1 MWYIGCMVLLQGE
14 RDTKQDAFNKVIK
27 TSPGPAEHV
36 MCECVWESAVF
47 NLFAHKKMS
56 TCMDTVTHTES
67 HIFWLWN
74 KISRPQWVTLKQSI
88 LNSCVTNQH
97 GHVFNYY
104 GVKGW
109 EPASPFLPP
118 GFLLFMFL
126 PMVIT
131 INTFMEDAIKCLLNW
146 LLN

>member
-1 MWYIGCMVLLQGE
+1 MIYWVCGPLQGE

-56 TCMDTVTHTES
+56 TCMDTVTHTGS
-67 HIFWLWN
+67 HMIVKQGLSPECYPVYFLT
-74 KISRPQWVTLKQSI
+74 VTLKQSI

-97 GHVFNYY
+97 GHVFQ
-104 GVKGW
+104 
-109 EPASPFLPP
+109 
-118 GFLLFMFL
+118 LLRG
-126 PMVIT
+126 
-131 INTFMEDAIKCLLNW
+131 
-146 LLN
+146 